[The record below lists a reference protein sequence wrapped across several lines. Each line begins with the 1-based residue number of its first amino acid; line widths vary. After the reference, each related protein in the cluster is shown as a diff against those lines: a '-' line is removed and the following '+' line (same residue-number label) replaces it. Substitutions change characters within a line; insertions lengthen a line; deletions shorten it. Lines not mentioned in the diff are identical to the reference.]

1 MTKIAVLVGSLRK
14 DSFSRKVAEAITR
27 LEKDLAFDFVDIG
40 TISYFNEDL
49 ESNPPADWTDY
60 RNRIAAA
67 DAVLFVTPEYVRS
80 VPGVLKNAI
89 DIGSRPYGQGVLIGK
104 PAAIISTSLG
114 AIGGFG
120 ANHHLRQSLASLDM
134 PTLGQPECY
143 IGNTGRLFDA
153 DGELLDEGTREFLA
167 TFAKAFKGFVEKMA
181 PPRSELHLVE
191 RTVA

>member
-27 LEKDLAFDFVDIG
+27 LETNLSFDFVDIG

-49 ESNPPADWTDY
+49 EANPPVDWTDY

-80 VPGVLKNAI
+80 VPAVLKNAI
-89 DIGSRPYGQGVLIGK
+89 DVGSRPYGQGVLIGK
-104 PAAIISTSLG
+104 PAAVVSTSLG

-143 IGNTGRLFDA
+143 IGNTGRLFNSD
-153 DGELLDEGTREFLA
+153 DELVNEGTREFLV
-167 TFAKAFKGFVEKMA
+167 TFAKAFKEFVKKMA
-181 PPRSELHLVE
+181 PPKSEIHLVE

>member
-27 LEKDLAFDFVDIG
+27 LQMNLSFDFVDIG

-49 ESNPPADWTDY
+49 EANPPVDWTDY
-60 RNRIAAA
+60 RNRITAA

-80 VPGVLKNAI
+80 VPAVLKNAV
-89 DIGSRPYGQGVLIGK
+89 DVGSRPYGKGVLIGK
-104 PAAIISTSLG
+104 PAAIVSTSLG

-143 IGNTGRLFDA
+143 IGNTGRLFDD
-153 DGELLDEGTREFLA
+153 DGKLVDESTREFLA
-167 TFAKAFKGFVEKMA
+167 TFATAFKEFVEKMA
-181 PPRSELHLVE
+181 PSRSGMDLMV